1 MDQAAMDKM
10 FAQLAKSA
18 RIDVFKTSLDSMQEA
33 LEVSRKIREDEKK
46 ASARNNAAQ
55 QKMLAGFASGLE
67 RQLSVS
73 TKGLLKAQAKVQ
85 KALRTGNEAEMKIAQ
100 AEASRLSS
108 VVSDIMKRSRESA
121 KEIESYNKALEKSND
136 IFTQDLRDRREK
148 VEELGKAGY
157 IAQEVM
163 LGSIKSSVDALH
175 EGVSSLEGLTEGHKQ
190 GYQVLPQEGGVFR

>member
-1 MDQAAMDKM
+1 
-10 FAQLAKSA
+10 
-18 RIDVFKTSLDSMQEA
+18 
-33 LEVSRKIREDEKK
+33 
-46 ASARNNAAQ
+46 
-55 QKMLAGFASGLE
+55 MLAGFASGLE

-175 EGVSSLEGLTEGHKQ
+175 EGVSSLEGLTEGSQ
-190 GYQVLPQEGGVFR
+190 ARLPSSSTRGRRLSMKRREQRQIMEKLRALCRWRSLWEVSQRLSL